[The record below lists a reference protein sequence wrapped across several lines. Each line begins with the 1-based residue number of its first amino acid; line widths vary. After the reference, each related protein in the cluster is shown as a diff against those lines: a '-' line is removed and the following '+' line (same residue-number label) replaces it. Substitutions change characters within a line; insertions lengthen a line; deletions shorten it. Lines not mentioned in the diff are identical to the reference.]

1 MFASVHSATLMGI
14 TGSAMSVEV
23 HVGNGLPGFTIVGT
37 PDEACRESRDRVRA
51 AMLSCGF
58 AWPSRRITVNLARS
72 GLRKGGSGLDLAI
85 AVGVLVAEGVVPAAA
100 IEGFAFVAELGLD
113 GRLRSV
119 PGVVPLIAAVGDR
132 RIVAA
137 NGAVPAGL
145 SVARNVVCAESL
157 ADVVSALIGEG
168 KWLVPDSSG
177 DVGRIVS
184 RGVDLADVKG
194 QPVARF
200 ALEVAAAGGHHL
212 LLSGPPGSG
221 KTMLANRLPTLLP
234 ALSGDAAVTAT
245 LIHSASGLPLVD
257 GVVSEPPF
265 RAPHHS
271 SSTVAMVG
279 GGDTGMRPGEVSLAS
294 FGVLFLDEMGEFA
307 PATLDALRQ
316 PLEEGVVRVARAR
329 ACLTLPAKFLLV
341 GSTNPCPC
349 GGGAPGSCV
358 CDDASVARY
367 LRRLSGPL
375 LDRFDL
381 RVAVDRPDA
390 AQIVSSEVGESSAS
404 VRERVV
410 KVREMSLARGCLNA
424 DIGQDSLDVIAP
436 LTLEATELLRD
447 ALECGELTGR
457 GYHRVRRVARTIADL
472 RSGEL
477 KIGADDVIAALSL
490 RQALLRRGRVR
501 V

>member
-1 MFASVHSATLMGI
+1 MFASVKSATLMGI
-14 TGSAMSVEV
+14 TGSAMCVEV

-58 AWPSRRITVNLARS
+58 VWPSRRITVNLARS

-85 AVGVLVAEGVVPAAA
+85 AIGILVAEGVIPAAA
-100 IEGFAFVAELGLD
+100 IEGYAFVAELGLD
-113 GRLRSV
+113 GRLRSM
-119 PGVVPLIAAVGDR
+119 PGVVPLVAAVGDVR
-132 RIVAA
+132 VVAA
-137 NGAVPAGL
+137 RGSMPAGL
-145 SVARNVVCAESL
+145 RLEVVSAESL
-157 ADVVSALIGEG
+157 SDVVAALSGESE
-168 KWLVPDSSG
+168 WLVDDS
-177 DVGRIVS
+177 VS
-184 RGVDLADVKG
+184 DSDTSLPRGVDLADVKG

-200 ALEVAAAGGHHL
+200 ALEVSAAGGHHL

-221 KTMLANRLPTLLP
+221 KTMLATRLPTLLP
-234 ALSGDAAVTAT
+234 RLSGDDAVTAT
-245 LIHSASGLPLVD
+245 LIHSAAGMSLVD
-257 GVVSEPPF
+257 GVVSAPPF

-294 FGVLFLDEMGEFA
+294 YGVLFLDEMGEFA

-329 ACLTLPAKFLLV
+329 ASITLPAKFLLV

-358 CDDASVARY
+358 CDDAAISRY

-390 AQIVSSEVGESSAS
+390 AQIVSSEAGESSAS
-404 VRERVV
+404 VRARVDR
-410 KVREMSLARGCLNA
+410 VREMSLARGALNS
-424 DIGQDSLDVIAP
+424 DIRPDALDSVAP
-436 LTLEATELLRD
+436 LSSGATAMLRD
-447 ALECGELTGR
+447 ALESGQLTGR
-457 GYHRVRRVARTIADL
+457 GYHRVRRVARTISDL
-472 RSGEL
+472 RSGGDV
-477 KIGADDVIAALSL
+477 IGTDDVLAALSL
-490 RQALLRRGRVR
+490 RQSLLRRYKVP